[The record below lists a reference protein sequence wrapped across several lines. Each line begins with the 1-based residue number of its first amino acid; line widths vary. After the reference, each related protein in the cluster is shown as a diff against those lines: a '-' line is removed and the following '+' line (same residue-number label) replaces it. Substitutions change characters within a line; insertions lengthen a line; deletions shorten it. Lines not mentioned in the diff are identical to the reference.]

1 MGSFVA
7 LSAIW
12 GASFALI
19 KIGVSAGVPPVQVAL
34 WRCLFGALALC
45 AGCVVR
51 RVALPR
57 DAGTWGHAAVV
68 ATLMNAVPFTV
79 LALGERQVS
88 SVLAGVLNATT
99 PLTTLLFGLVLL
111 PAERLTARRLA
122 GLVLG
127 FAGVACLLR
136 VWRVLP
142 GIGSGAGVDSASGVA
157 ALLGGLA
164 CLGATLCYGA
174 GFSYIRRW
182 FARPAHSATSLCA
195 AQLVCATAELA
206 MATPVLS
213 GPPHW
218 PGWPAAAA
226 LTTLGAVGSGY
237 AYILNLRV
245 VRAAGATAAATVT
258 YVVPVWSTAIGAL
271 LLGELVGWHTMAGAL
286 LVIAGVGTVRSPGR
300 QERHPRPIGSPESAI
315 RADSGNSRG
324 TRKREPRG
332 SSSRSG

>member
-1 MGSFVA
+1 MSERGGRGWMGSFVA

-45 AGCVVR
+45 AGCAVR

-57 DAGTWGHAAVV
+57 GAATWSHAAVV
-68 ATLMNAVPFTV
+68 ATLMNAVPFTA

-99 PLTTLLFGLVLL
+99 PLTTLLFGLLLL
-111 PAERLTARRLA
+111 PAERLTVRRLV

-136 VWRVLP
+136 VWQLLP
-142 GIGSGAGVDSASGVA
+142 GIGSGAGAGSAFGVA
-157 ALLGGLA
+157 ALTGGLA

-174 GFSYIRRW
+174 GFSYTRRW
-182 FARPAHSATSLCA
+182 FAAPAQTAASLSA

-206 MATPVLS
+206 LATPVLS

-237 AYILNLRV
+237 AYLLNLRV

-271 LLGELVGWHTMAGAL
+271 LLGESVGWHTVAGAL
-286 LVIAGVGTVRSPGR
+286 LIIGGVGAAASFIPR
-300 QERHPRPIGSPESAI
+300 ERHLRSTGSSESAV
-315 RADSGNSRG
+315 RAGRG
-324 TRKREPRG
+324 G
-332 SSSRSG
+332 